1 MSFLPYLVAGLA
13 PSIIWLAFY
22 LRKDSHP
29 ESNPMITKV
38 FLWGMIAPLP
48 VALIEIGFN
57 DIVELLPIPQILII
71 GLNSFIGIAFA
82 EELLKYLVV
91 RSKVVRSSQMDEPM
105 DLMLYMI
112 IAGLGFAATE
122 NLLMLFR
129 SDSMLTYAGVASII
143 FIRFFGATLLHALCS
158 GTVGFFLALAYRET
172 ENRTMLTVLGL
183 TTAIALHGLYNFS
196 IMGLTTELRLVIPIT
211 IIFCLALSVSLE
223 FKKIKKFTG
232 ICRVITKKA

>member
-1 MSFLPYLVAGLA
+1 MPLLLYIIAGLA
-13 PSIIWLAFY
+13 PSIVWLAFY

-29 ESNPMITKV
+29 ESNPMIAKV

-48 VALIEIGFN
+48 VALIEVGFN
-57 DIVELLPIPQILII
+57 DIVESLPLPQILII

-91 RSKVVRSSQMDEPM
+91 RSKVIRSSHIDEPI

-122 NLLMLFR
+122 NLLMIFR
-129 SDSMLTYAGVASII
+129 SDTTLTYAGIASIV
-143 FIRFFGATLLHALCS
+143 FIRLFGATLLHALCS

-172 ENRTMLTVLGL
+172 ENRTMLTILGL

-196 IMGLTTELRLVIPIT
+196 IMGLTTELRLIIPIT
-211 IIFCLALSVSLE
+211 IVFTLALSVSLE

-232 ICRVITKKA
+232 VCRVITKKA